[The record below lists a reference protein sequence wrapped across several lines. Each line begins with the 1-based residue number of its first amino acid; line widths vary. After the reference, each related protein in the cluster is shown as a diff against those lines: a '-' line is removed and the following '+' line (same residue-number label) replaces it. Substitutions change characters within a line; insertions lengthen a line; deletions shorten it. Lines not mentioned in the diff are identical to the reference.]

1 MKSRGVKVSVEMVRE
16 LMKDMGLISIREGA
30 KDDYDKERKKYKN
43 YLNHQ
48 FSTTKPNEVW
58 AGDVT
63 YFRFKEKD
71 YYICVIIDLF
81 SRKVVGYKVGMKNST
96 QLTQTRV

>member
-48 FSTTKPNEVW
+48 FSTTKPNEV
-58 AGDVT
+58 
-63 YFRFKEKD
+63 
-71 YYICVIIDLF
+71 
-81 SRKVVGYKVGMKNST
+81 
-96 QLTQTRV
+96 